1 MDLSPDLWALIEGLR
16 RELAELK
23 QENAALKQEAA
34 DLRRQLGKNS
44 SNSSKPPSSD
54 GLGKKPRIA
63 GSLRG
68 VSGKQSGGQRGH
80 QGDTLR
86 PVAEPDKIERHE
98 VTSCE
103 HCQAALTAGMTTWVE
118 KRQVFDMPQPRLEVT
133 EHQAQIYTC
142 ASCRG
147 VTKAAFPPEV
157 SAPVQYG
164 SRIRAAAVYLN
175 AQQLV
180 PEDRVSDMM
189 RDLFGAGRLCPASIV
204 AWSEK
209 KAEQLAPVAA
219 HIANR
224 VAKAPVRHLDETG
237 FRIGGKT
244 QWLHTA
250 STAALTHY
258 RVSEKRGA
266 LWKTLQGGV
275 IVHDHF
281 KPYFT
286 LKDVAHAL
294 CNAHHLREL
303 KALAEIEKEPWAT
316 KMSRLLVTAA
326 GVVRR
331 TVEQGQSAVA
341 ERISRRIVAVYDA
354 IVLRGLAFHE
364 QQPALG
370 RRPGAPPQ
378 CGLLFVERKPTQDDR
393 VVDGHDAPRDAF
405 GHGALPLL
413 HGAPDDT
420 GGGHQQPRH
429 LRRPGFFLDLGQ
441 RFQLTQMVCVAQRVR
456 DILQG
461 EIRLEVIM
469 HDDAAL
475 QRLPKRAALFRYPVM
490 RQRGCRGRM
499 QPLGFATD
507 AEPGFVQM
515 PHRRLGHPVRD
526 MRRDRRQL
534 FGFLLA
540 PCDDAGRTQ
549 APGAKQIPHHV
560 ADTIFGNQ
568 LLRVQIDR
576 RRPDAGPVLHR
587 RAHLRRER
595 RLRHA
600 AATGAGVDL
609 GLMLGHLQP
618 RLRHIEHLPFFH
630 PSRHPRC
637 QGGLT
642 MLATGDLMTFYLVR
656 FGHRAQRVSLM
667 PALPTA
673 LLA

>member
-16 RELAELK
+16 RELAELRAENAALK
-23 QENAALKQEAA
+23 QENAALKQEVA

-370 RRPGAPPQ
+370 RRPGAR
-378 CGLLFVERKPTQDDR
+378 GRS
-393 VVDGHDAPRDAF
+393 A
-405 GHGALPLL
+405 
-413 HGAPDDT
+413 
-420 GGGHQQPRH
+420 
-429 LRRPGFFLDLGQ
+429 RRPGHNLLVRLRDFKTETLRFLFDFAVPFTNNQ
-441 RFQLTQMVCVAQRVR
+441 AEQ
-456 DILQG
+456 DIRMMKVKMKISG
-461 EIRLEVIM
+461 GFRT
-469 HDDAAL
+469 
-475 QRLPKRAALFRYPVM
+475 RAGAET
-490 RQRGCRGRM
+490 
-499 QPLGFATD
+499 FATLRSVLST
-507 AEPGFVQM
+507 ARKSGWNLLKTLSTTPGS
-515 PHRRLGHPVRD
+515 LI
-526 MRRDRRQL
+526 
-534 FGFLLA
+534 LA
-540 PCDDAGRTQ
+540 LSG
-549 APGAKQIPHHV
+549 
-560 ADTIFGNQ
+560 
-568 LLRVQIDR
+568 
-576 RRPDAGPVLHR
+576 
-587 RAHLRRER
+587 
-595 RLRHA
+595 
-600 AATGAGVDL
+600 
-609 GLMLGHLQP
+609 
-618 RLRHIEHLPFFH
+618 
-630 PSRHPRC
+630 
-637 QGGLT
+637 
-642 MLATGDLMTFYLVR
+642 
-656 FGHRAQRVSLM
+656 
-667 PALPTA
+667 
-673 LLA
+673 